1 MDANNS
7 WWVNELLATNCEKA
21 WLHPGWEDT
30 LLRRY
35 NWLYEMT
42 KRRKRM
48 EAPKVDQSYDQECR
62 RRNKLVT
69 QDHEATRQTD
79 RLTD

>member
-1 MDANNS
+1 MVDMIRKIKCKRLNGCEQQLVGQWA
-7 WWVNELLATNCEKA
+7 ACANCEKA

-48 EAPKVDQSYDQECR
+48 EAPKVDQSYD
-62 RRNKLVT
+62 
-69 QDHEATRQTD
+69 
-79 RLTD
+79 